1 MKIKIK
7 GYLRKSISPNYSSF
21 VAQLCIS
28 MWCLIYM
35 LLYALLMS
43 KQRKITLQIFIQLP
57 SSRENAI
64 THVSATSGYEE

>member
-1 MKIKIK
+1 MKIQIK

-21 VAQLCIS
+21 MAQLCIS
-28 MWCLIYM
+28 IRYLIYM
-35 LLYALLMS
+35 LLYALLM
-43 KQRKITLQIFIQLP
+43 RKISLQIFIQLP